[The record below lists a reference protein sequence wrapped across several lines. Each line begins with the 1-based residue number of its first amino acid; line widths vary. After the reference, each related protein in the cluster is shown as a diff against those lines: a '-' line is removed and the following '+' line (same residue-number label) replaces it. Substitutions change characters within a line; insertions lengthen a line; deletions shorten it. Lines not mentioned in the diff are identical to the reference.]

1 LNPRIDIP
9 MKTELKV
16 TAIQMN
22 SGASQAANLETAA
35 RLMEAAIASDAPDL
49 IMLPEYFDFYG
60 GEKEGKHA
68 AAGAVPGGG
77 TWEFLSRFAREHRVW
92 VHAGSLIERIEG
104 DTRVHNT
111 SVVFDREGREVAT
124 YRKIHLFDITT
135 PDGTQYHESATVK
148 AGDSVVTYD
157 IEGFRVGCA
166 ICFDMR
172 FSDLFAAFA
181 RREVDVIALPSA
193 FALQTGKDHWDVLC
207 RARAIETQAYVVA
220 PAQVGAYLSN
230 GQSRLTYGNSLVCDP
245 WGLVVARASNAVGF
259 VSSRVQRAEIERARS
274 MIPMQARRKL
284 IAA

>member
-1 LNPRIDIP
+1 
-9 MKTELKV
+9 M
-16 TAIQMN
+16 
-22 SGASQAANLETAA
+22 
-35 RLMEAAIASDAPDL
+35 
-49 IMLPEYFDFYG
+49 
-60 GEKEGKHA
+60 
-68 AAGAVPGGG
+68 PGG
-77 TWEFLSRFAREHRVW
+77 TAYAFLRDFAREHRVW

-111 SVVFDREGREVAT
+111 SVVFDRSGTEVAT

-135 PDGTQYHESATVK
+135 PDGTKYHESSTVK

-172 FSDLFAAFA
+172 FSDLFAALA
-181 RREVDVIALPSA
+181 RRGVDIVALPSA

-220 PAQVGAYLSN
+220 PAQVGAYVSN
-230 GQSRLTYGNSLVCDP
+230 GQTRQTYGNSLVCDP

-259 VSSRVQRAEIERARS
+259 VSARILREEIERARS
-274 MIPMQARRKL
+274 LIPMQARRKP

>member
-1 LNPRIDIP
+1 

-22 SGASQAANLETAA
+22 SGADQQKNLADAAA
-35 RLMEAAIASDAPDL
+35 LMEAALASDHPDL

-77 TWEFLSRFAREHRVW
+77 SYTFLSNFARQHKVW

-104 DTRVHNT
+104 DTRVYNT
-111 SVVFDREGREVAT
+111 SVVFDRDGKEVAT
-124 YRKIHLFDITT
+124 YRKIHLFDITS
-135 PDGTQYHESATVK
+135 PDGTKYHESATVK
-148 AGDSVVTYD
+148 AGENVVTYD
-157 IEGFRVGCA
+157 LEGFTVGCA

-172 FSDLFAAFA
+172 FSDLFSALA
-181 RREVDVIALPSA
+181 RRGVDIVSLPSA

-207 RARAIETQAYVVA
+207 RARAIETQAYVIA
-220 PAQVGAYLSN
+220 PAQVGTYTSN
-230 GQSRLTYGNSLVCDP
+230 GQARMTYGNSLVCDP
-245 WGLVVARASNAVGF
+245 WGLVVARASNAPGY
-259 VSSRVQRAEIERARS
+259 VSARIQRSQIDNARAL
-274 MIPMQARRKL
+274 IPMQARRKP

>member
-1 LNPRIDIP
+1 

-22 SGASQAANLETAA
+22 SGADQQKNLADAAA
-35 RLMEAAIASDAPDL
+35 LMKAAIASDNPDL

-68 AAGAVPGGG
+68 AAGAVPGG
-77 TWEFLSRFAREHRVW
+77 TSHTFLANFAREHKMW

-104 DTRVHNT
+104 DTRVYNT
-111 SVVFDREGREVAT
+111 SVVFNRQGEEVAT
-124 YRKIHLFDITT
+124 YRKIHLFDITA
-135 PDGTQYHESATVK
+135 PDGTKYHESATVK
-148 AGDSVVTYD
+148 PGENVVTYD
-157 IEGFRVGCA
+157 LEGFTVGCA

-172 FSDLFAAFA
+172 FSDLFSALA
-181 RREVDVIALPSA
+181 RRGVDIVSLPSA

-220 PAQVGAYLSN
+220 PAQVGTYTSN
-230 GQSRLTYGNSLVCDP
+230 GQARMTYGNSLVCDP
-245 WGLVVARASNAVGF
+245 WGLVVARASNAPGY
-259 VSSRVQRAEIERARS
+259 VSARIQRSQIDNARS
-274 MIPMQARRKL
+274 LIPMQARRKP

>member
-1 LNPRIDIP
+1 

-22 SGASQAANLETAA
+22 SGADQQKNLADAAA
-35 RLMEAAIASDAPDL
+35 LMKAAIASDNPDL

-68 AAGAVPGGG
+68 AAGAVPGG
-77 TWEFLSRFAREHRVW
+77 TSHTFLANFAREHQVW

-104 DTRVHNT
+104 DTRVYNT
-111 SVVFDREGREVAT
+111 SVVFNRQGEEVAT
-124 YRKIHLFDITT
+124 YRKIHLFDITA
-135 PDGTQYHESATVK
+135 PDGTKYHESATVK
-148 AGDSVVTYD
+148 AGENVVTYD
-157 IEGFRVGCA
+157 LEGFTVGCA

-172 FSDLFAAFA
+172 FSDLFSALA
-181 RREVDVIALPSA
+181 RRGVDIVSLPSA

-220 PAQVGAYLSN
+220 PAQVGTYYSN
-230 GQSRLTYGNSLVCDP
+230 GQARLTYGNSLVCDP
-245 WGLVVARASNAVGF
+245 WGLVVARASNAPGY
-259 VSSRVQRAEIERARS
+259 VSARIQRSQIDNARS
-274 MIPMQARRKL
+274 LIPMQARRKP